1 MHLKLEGVPAG
12 RTYRD
17 NTLMQWLMQHGLWFH
32 QVHRSSW
39 LLPWHR
45 QYLYEVERLLLVAWE
60 DIRGDDARLIKYGWP
75 TLPSGGIV
83 SGAHHTDADGVTS
96 FIAPPLQTCVAI
108 PYWYHPRDSGHR
120 PRDVRMAAYDP
131 VTFGGSGLGSKD
143 GCVNA
148 SQFGRR
154 TYAVGNWGRPQS
166 KLPNGKAHAG
176 YWGSEGRCLRRPF
189 DAGKRTAFISESR
202 LRQLLRTCSL
212 PWEQWQLIYERE
224 VHDPVHDFTLG
235 HMITPISSHDPLFW
249 LHHAG
254 LDRGWAVWQQL
265 CGRGGDAT
273 RRCGTAASPLGY
285 RPLPPDPKLW
295 VQSEDPRWA
304 LRHADA
310 RTTVYDD
317 CGPRGCEVAG
327 VQQPISFAYR
337 MPPCSDDAGEPRE
350 EDECEHSSAGYSH
363 ACRARL
369 EPFSSWPASS
379 RRPAAVSSPES
390 MLDLERI
397 SHSCTRGRAGTLR
410 CDCVRYA
417 AP

>member
-1 MHLKLEGVPAG
+1 MEGA
-12 RTYRD
+12 
-17 NTLMQWLMQHGLWFH
+17 
-32 QVHRSSW
+32 
-39 LLPWHR
+39 
-45 QYLYEVERLLLVAWE
+45 
-60 DIRGDDARLIKYGWP
+60 
-75 TLPSGGIV
+75 
-83 SGAHHTDADGVTS
+83 
-96 FIAPPLQTCVAI
+96 
-108 PYWYHPRDSGHR
+108 
-120 PRDVRMAAYDP
+120 
-131 VTFGGSGLGSKD
+131 
-143 GCVNA
+143 
-148 SQFGRR
+148 
-154 TYAVGNWGRPQS
+154 
-166 KLPNGKAHAG
+166 
-176 YWGSEGRCLRRPF
+176 
-189 DAGKRTAFISESR
+189 
-202 LRQLLRTCSL
+202 
-212 PWEQWQLIYERE
+212 
-224 VHDPVHDFTLG
+224 
-235 HMITPISSHDPLFW
+235 
-249 LHHAG
+249 HAG
-254 LDRGWAVWQQL
+254 LDRGWAVWQQEQL

-397 SHSCTRGRAGTLR
+397 SHSCTRGGAGTLR